1 MPRIMKFFG
10 ASWSAVL
17 VAIAS
22 CLPFSLNLVM
32 FVWVRVFGGRFC
44 GGETGTGYLFLLA
57 AMLSYLL
64 CAIAVVVI
72 VFGFVRKDR
81 FARRWLLLFVVGIM
95 VGFELNLGT
104 CNLPTDF
111 QR

>member
-1 MPRIMKFFG
+1 MKFFG
-10 ASWSAVL
+10 ANWSAVF
-17 VAIAS
+17 VTIAS

-44 GGETGTGYLFLLA
+44 GGETDAGYLFLLM

-72 VFGFVRKDR
+72 VFGFIRKDR
-81 FARRWLLLFVVGIM
+81 FAWRWLLLFVVGIV
-95 VGFELNLGT
+95 VGFGLNLGT
-104 CNLPTDF
+104 CNLPSDF